1 MITVSSNTPTP
12 GSSPSGTLG
21 IPPAPNER
29 PAQMKLYPYARANE
43 HNLSGSP
50 VAPFKMR

>member
-1 MITVSSNTPTP
+1 
-12 GSSPSGTLG
+12 
-21 IPPAPNER
+21 
-29 PAQMKLYPYARANE
+29 MKLYPYARANE